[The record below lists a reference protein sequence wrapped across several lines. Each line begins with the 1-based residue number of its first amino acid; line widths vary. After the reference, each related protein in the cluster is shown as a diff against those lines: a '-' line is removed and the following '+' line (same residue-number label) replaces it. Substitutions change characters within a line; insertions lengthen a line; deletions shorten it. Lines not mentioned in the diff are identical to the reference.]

1 MRDPAGQWERPAG
14 KVGRGSR
21 DGTNLFSLDV
31 AWLRSLF
38 NIRRYLP
45 VLLLA
50 GLGGAALAFVWPA
63 KYTAEVLLLIDK
75 SSDASS
81 LLSLAADQGLPVQ
94 GLLGSSGSANN
105 GYAYVELL
113 QSRALL
119 ESVLRTPIPGGRVT
133 YLDKFAPAM
142 RDPSERMAVGV
153 RKLRRSLSARF
164 DLRSGTIT
172 MFLKGRDQHTTEQVA
187 NLLVTELAKF
197 NIEVRAT
204 NARNTSAF
212 IEERLADSK
221 RSLADSEARLASFD
235 EANARI
241 GNSPGLRLQLKR
253 LERDV
258 RLNEGTFE
266 LLSRQLELARIQ
278 EKREAPVFTVVDAG
292 LVSQKPGK
300 VNPFVGAVV
309 GIIFSIIALF
319 LLEAF
324 QHLAAVETVERM
336 SA

>member
-1 MRDPAGQWERPAG
+1 VRDRAGQWERPTSKAG
-14 KVGRGSR
+14 RSGAYLRPLNV
-21 DGTNLFSLDV
+21 V
-31 AWLRSLF
+31 WLRSLG
-38 NIRRYLP
+38 NSRRYLL
-45 VLLLA
+45 VLFLA
-50 GLGGAALAFVWPA
+50 GLGGASLAFIWPA
-63 KYTAEVLLLIDK
+63 KYSAEVLLLVDK

-113 QSRALL
+113 HSRTLL
-119 ESVLRTPIPGGRVT
+119 ESVLRAPLPNAKGAT
-133 YLDKFAPAM
+133 YLDEFAPAT
-142 RDPSERMAVGV
+142 RDSSERMALGV
-153 RKLRRSLSARF
+153 QKLRRSISARF

-172 MFLKGRDQHTTEQVA
+172 MLLKGRDRHTTEQIA
-187 NLLVTELAKF
+187 NLLVSSLAEF
-197 NIEVRAT
+197 NIGVRAT
-204 NARNTSAF
+204 NARNTSSF
-212 IEERLADSK
+212 IDERLVDSK
-221 RSLADSEARLASFD
+221 RSLADSEARLAAFD
-235 EANARI
+235 EANAHI
-241 GNSPGLRLQLKR
+241 GNSPGLQLQLKR

-278 EKREAPVFTVVDAG
+278 EKREAPVFTVVDTG

-300 VNPFVGAVV
+300 ISPWVGAIV
-309 GIIFSIIALF
+309 GVIFAGIALF

-324 QHLAAVETVERM
+324 QHLAAVETGERM